1 MRCLELSGDGQ
12 LGVFEGLTSDIAM
25 DGSQPL
31 SPGIRCDCVT
41 ETSAAFATRAILTG
55 STADAAVATN
65 LLNFGHIHA
74 GFSQPWAV
82 GGGAALAAVSFQLLV
97 RGLTL

>member
-1 MRCLELSGDGQ
+1 MGVAGNGQ

-41 ETSAAFATRAILTG
+41 ETSAAFAARAILTG
-55 STADAAVATN
+55 SAIDTAVATN

-82 GGGAALAAVSFQLLV
+82 GGGPQLETV
-97 RGLTL
+97 R